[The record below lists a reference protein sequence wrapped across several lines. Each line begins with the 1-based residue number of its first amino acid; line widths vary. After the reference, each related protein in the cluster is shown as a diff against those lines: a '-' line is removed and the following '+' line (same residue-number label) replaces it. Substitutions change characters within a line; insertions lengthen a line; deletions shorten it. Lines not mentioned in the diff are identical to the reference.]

1 MDTSLDSDN
10 AREGLIKCLH
20 YNGRLFAAAKILL
33 LIPSSSGWS
42 NEVLKPIETRPSY
55 GAEEKCPVSCFVL
68 KCTCLLHVQKY
79 TDTMHLVVMWPIA
92 YTITVLHFIMLCARA
107 AAGSLPVGK
116 MLYCPW
122 AVFCYT
128 ARPAMIILNKGLK
141 IIQIY

>member
-1 MDTSLDSDN
+1 MYL
-10 AREGLIKCLH
+10 
-20 YNGRLFAAAKILL
+20 
-33 LIPSSSGWS
+33 SS
-42 NEVLKPIETRPSY
+42 T
-55 GAEEKCPVSCFVL
+55 
-68 KCTCLLHVQKY
+68 CTKY

-116 MLYCPW
+116 MLYCPR

-141 IIQIY
+141 IIQFYRPVVCTQKWGSSTGIGDTLFLLLLNTFVILLVFSTEKNIKPLH